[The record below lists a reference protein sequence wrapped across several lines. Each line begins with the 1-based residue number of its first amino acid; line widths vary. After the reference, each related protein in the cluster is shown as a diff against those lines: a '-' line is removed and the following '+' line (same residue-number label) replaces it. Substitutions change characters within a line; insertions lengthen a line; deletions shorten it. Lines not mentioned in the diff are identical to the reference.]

1 MFVRTIV
8 VNSFDY
14 LVKRYENIFQ
24 RTCTF
29 ITHSLYI
36 FDPLFVRAIQ
46 FILQLW
52 SLWNETT
59 NDFKSKICGLYFQE
73 AENKKWVLIAE
84 VQYFHLN
91 VSPKI
96 QILKGL

>member
-1 MFVRTIV
+1 MFVCTIV
-8 VNSFDY
+8 VNSFDD

-24 RTCTF
+24 RTRTF
-29 ITHSLYI
+29 ITRSLYI
-36 FDPLFVRAIQ
+36 FDPLFVRAMQ
-46 FILQLW
+46 FILQLC

-59 NDFKSKICGLYFQE
+59 NDFKSKICGLYLQE
-73 AENKKWVLIAE
+73 AKNQKRVLIAE
-84 VQYFHLN
+84 VQYFHFN